1 MTLPFGEDAG
11 MSRLKINDLNPV
23 FSSKTVTEWQ
33 PTPLG
38 PRYRYE
44 RDRAAVGQE
53 VTPGSEQY
61 EWHILAKNNLAHAKR
76 KVFALITE
84 EYL

>member
-1 MTLPFGEDAG
+1 MPIRKL
-11 MSRLKINDLNPV
+11 SDLNPV
-23 FSSKTVTEWQ
+23 FSSDRVTEWQ

-53 VTPGSEQY
+53 MTPDS
-61 EWHILAKNNLAHAKR
+61 
-76 KVFALITE
+76 
-84 EYL
+84 

>member
-1 MTLPFGEDAG
+1 MALQKIKD
-11 MSRLKINDLNPV
+11 LKPV
-23 FSSKTVTEWQ
+23 FSSERVTEWQ
-33 PTPLG
+33 PAPQG
-38 PRYRYE
+38 SRYRYE

-53 VTPGSEQY
+53 MTPGSEQY
-61 EWHILAKNNLAHAKR
+61 EWHVLAKNDLAHAKR

>member
-1 MTLPFGEDAG
+1 MTLCKISD
-11 MSRLKINDLNPV
+11 LKPV
-23 FSSKTVTEWQ
+23 FSSDRVKEWQ

-38 PRYRYE
+38 TRYRYE

-53 VTPGSEQY
+53 ITPGSEQY
-61 EWHILAKNNLAHAKR
+61 ECHVLENNDLGHAKR
-76 KVFALITE
+76 KVFALLTE

>member
-1 MTLPFGEDAG
+1 MPIKKISE
-11 MSRLKINDLNPV
+11 LKHV
-23 FSSKTVTEWQ
+23 FKSELVTEWQ
-33 PTPLG
+33 PVPQG

-53 VTPGSEQY
+53 ISPGSEQY
-61 EWHILAKNNLAHAKR
+61 EWHVLAKNDLAHAKR
-76 KVFALITE
+76 KVFALLTE

>member
-1 MTLPFGEDAG
+1 MPLRKISD
-11 MSRLKINDLNPV
+11 LKPV
-23 FSSKTVTEWQ
+23 FSSERVTEWQ

-53 VTPGSEQY
+53 ITPGSEQY
-61 EWHILAKNNLAHAKR
+61 EWHVLAKNDLVHAKNR
-76 KVFALITE
+76 VFELINVD
-84 EYL
+84 Y